1 MHTSLKHLLIALT
14 TTIILTTTATSAS
27 ALRSLSLNPAGAIRT
42 TAVALSFTSPEEA
55 GVTITTNVTLTGTL
69 ERAIQKREGGVVG
82 TITRCETTRE
92 TITGAPERTTVS
104 VECVRL
110 VPFRILY
117 KTFLGT
123 LPSITGIL
131 TLIRWGY
138 LIATKNNGIPINE
151 CLYEANLG
159 LLGALAAATLERL
172 TILAADQAITLF
184 RTLEQLIR
192 ACSRNQRF
200 AGSFTLSPTQRV
212 TLV

>member
-1 MHTSLKHLLIALT
+1 MHKYTKLVLVALT
-14 TTIILTTTATSAS
+14 ATIILTMAAASAS
-27 ALRSLSLNPAGAIRT
+27 ALRSLSLNPAGTIRAT
-42 TAVALSFTSPEEA
+42 SVALSFTSPEEA
-55 GVTITTNVTLTGTL
+55 GVTITSNVTLTGSL

-131 TLIRWGY
+131 VLIRAGF
-138 LIATKNNGIPINE
+138 LISIKNNGIPVNE
-151 CLYEANLG
+151 CLYEGNV
-159 LLGALAAATLERL
+159 GALGRIAAGTLSTL
-172 TILAADQAITLF
+172 DILAADQAITLF

-192 ACSRNQRF
+192 ACNRNGRL
-200 AGSFTLSPTQRV
+200 AGSFTLNPAQRV